1 MLRNSRDESSNDAT
15 LAQDL
20 LNAALRYADLGYLVF
35 PLAPG
40 TSKPLTKHGFHDASS
55 DADQI
60 ERWWSRHPNANIG
73 LATQGLVVIDL
84 DPLEG
89 GKLNGWPHNPDKA
102 LDLAGAG
109 AVATT
114 PRGGKHYY
122 FRQPAGRNWRC
133 TTSQLA
139 SHVDTR
145 ADGGYAVVPPSK
157 RPDGTYSWAPDLA
170 LDVPLDKLPEPP
182 GWLVEELDRLA
193 SPSDGKA
200 KASAEASEA
209 GEIREKR
216 RNNTLFRI
224 GCSMR
229 RHGLSLEQILKAL
242 STINAE
248 ACKPPLPAAEVE
260 RIAKSAAGY
269 APEAVPGELEPDIQ
283 CLADVEARAVP
294 WLWPCRIPSGRLT
307 LLVGR
312 PSAGKSLLTCDLAA
326 RITTGGPWPDPG
338 FDRAPLGDVLLVCAE
353 DDAADTIKPRLIQAG
368 ADCRRVHLLRA
379 AKVREVDG
387 REREVAIDLAN
398 IDVIRDALARLPEC
412 RLLVF
417 DPLGH
422 YIGSR
427 VDTNTD
433 CQVRAVLGPLAQL
446 AAEHE
451 VAVLLVCHTRKA
463 GAAFA
468 DDMVLGSRGFVGLA
482 RAVWHLATD
491 PADKARRLLLP
502 GKCNLAPPSAG
513 LAFRIVSP
521 GRLEWEPTPLEGLH
535 ADDVMAAPDRPS
547 RAGPDADALAAATD
561 WLQSALANGPR
572 LVKELADEWCNGEG
586 GSKRTLHRAKQSLQV
601 EAFRPEVPG
610 PWWWRLPPNI
620 AKNP

>member
-1 MLRNSRDESSNDAT
+1 MLHNSWNESSNDAT
-15 LAQDL
+15 SAQDL

-35 PLAPG
+35 PLVPG
-40 TSKPLTKHGFHDASS
+40 TSKPLTQHGFHDASS

-109 AVATT
+109 ALALT

-122 FRQPAGRNWRC
+122 FRQPVGKHWRC
-133 TTSQLA
+133 TASQLA

-170 LDVPLDKLPEPP
+170 LAVPPDRLPEPP

-200 KASAEASEA
+200 KASAEATEA

-229 RHGLSLEQILKAL
+229 RHGLSLEQIFQAL
-242 STINAE
+242 STINAA
-248 ACKPPLPAAEVE
+248 ACKPPLPATEVE

-283 CLADVEARAVP
+283 CLADVEARPIP
-294 WLWPCRIPSGRLT
+294 WLWPYRIPSGRIT

-312 PSAGKSLLTCDLAA
+312 PSAGKSLLTCDLTA
-326 RITTGGPWPDPG
+326 RITTAVHWPDPG
-338 FDRAPLGDVLLVCAE
+338 FDRAPLGDVLLLTAE
-353 DDAADTIKPRLIQAG
+353 DDASDTIRPRLDAAG

-379 AKVREVDG
+379 AKVREADG
-387 REREVAIDLAN
+387 RGREVSIDLAN
-398 IDVIRDALARLPEC
+398 IDVIRAALAKLPEC
-412 RLLVF
+412 RLLVI
-417 DPLGH
+417 DP
-422 YIGSR
+422 IGSYLGGR
-427 VDTNTD
+427 TD
-433 CQVRAVLGPLAQL
+433 ANRDNEVRAILAPLAAM

-451 VAVLLVCHTRKA
+451 VAILLVAHTRKSLA
-463 GAAFA
+463 PFA

-482 RAVWHLATD
+482 RSVLHLTAD
-491 PADKARRLLLP
+491 PDDKARRLLLP
-502 GKCNLAPPSAG
+502 GKCNLAAPAAG

-521 GRLEWEPTPLEGLH
+521 GRLEWEPVPLEGLS
-535 ADDVMAAPDRPS
+535 ADDFMAPPDRPS
-547 RAGPDADALAAATD
+547 KPGPEADALDAATN
-561 WLQSALANGPR
+561 WLQAALANGPR
-572 LVKELADEWCNGEG
+572 LVKELAEEWCNGQS

-610 PWWWRLPPNI
+610 PWWWRLPQGCQDPL
-620 AKNP
+620 